1 MSSDKPKKKKAE
13 STPIETNGTETK
25 SKKSK
30 NKKNGDLSTESSP
43 ATQKNGEK
51 VKIKKTEKEK
61 EKESPQKEKAEPKKK
76 AKNDSKKK
84 KKSSSDGEEDSNGEE
99 KKAKPQKK
107 TKSKSLKDGPD
118 GKEKSKDKKSKS
130 KEEKEDKDY
139 KEKSKTKKKE
149 PASMFQIN
157 GDKSTTKIKK
167 KAAKSDSEEESEPE
181 SKSKRKSTSNPGSM
195 FLAGVEKDDDKDKD
209 KDKKSKKS
217 KSATKAEKSDDSES
231 EVKQK
236 KKKGKG
242 KKSKK
247 EERVPSPVI
256 EFDDLEEFVLQP
268 AQQGV
273 TVKCKVTRDKR
284 GMDRGLY
291 PTYYLHLDNEKKQV
305 FLLAGR
311 KRKKSTTSNY
321 LISIDPTDLSRGGEN
336 FIGKLRSNLMGTKFT
351 VFDNALHPD
360 RALPDMSNARQELAA
375 IIYETNVLG
384 MKGPRRMTVI
394 IPGMDKDGVRVPIRP
409 RSENDGLLI
418 RHQNRN
424 MENLIEL
431 RNKTPVW
438 NEETSSHVLNFNGRV
453 TQASVKNF
461 QIVHSKDLDYIVM
474 QFGRVAD
481 DAFTLDYNYPLCAVQ
496 AFAIALS
503 SFDGKIAC
511 E

>member
-1 MSSDKPKKKKAE
+1 MSTEKKPKKKKPE
-13 STPIETNGTETK
+13 STPVETNGSEAKPKKPK
-25 SKKSK
+25 SKKS
-30 NKKNGDLSTESSP
+30 GDLSAESSP
-43 ATQKNGEK
+43 ATQNGEK
-51 VKIKKTEKEK
+51 VKKKKLEKDKEPTEKEKESKKKAKSAPKKKKSSTEDDDDDEEDDGETTPQKKTKKKTSKETSDGKEKEK
-61 EKESPQKEKAEPKKK
+61 EKE
-76 AKNDSKKK
+76 
-84 KKSSSDGEEDSNGEE
+84 
-99 KKAKPQKK
+99 
-107 TKSKSLKDGPD
+107 
-118 GKEKSKDKKSKS
+118 KKSKS
-130 KEEKEDKDY
+130 KDVKDDADS
-139 KEKSKTKKKE
+139 KGKSKAKKKE

-157 GDKSTTKIKK
+157 GDKPETKSKK
-167 KAAKSDSEEESEPE
+167 KAAKSESEDESEPE
-181 SKSKRKSTSNPGSM
+181 TKTSKTKKKSSSNPSSM
-195 FLAGVEKDDDKDKD
+195 FHTGGDKD
-209 KDKKSKKS
+209 KDKKTKK
-217 KSATKAEKSDDSES
+217 TKNPAKEETEDSDSE
-231 EVKQK
+231 VTQK

-242 KKSKK
+242 KKGKK
-247 EERVPSPVI
+247 EERAPSPVI
-256 EFDDLEEFVLQP
+256 EFDNLEEFVLQP
-268 AQQGV
+268 AKQGV

-291 PTYYLHLDNEKKQV
+291 PTYYLHLDNEKKV

-384 MKGPRRMTVI
+384 MKGPRRMIIV
-394 IPGMDKDGVRVPIRP
+394 IPGMTKDGERVPIRP
-409 RSENDGLLI
+409 RSDNNGLLM

-438 NEETSSHVLNFNGRV
+438 NEDTASHVLNFNGRV
-453 TQASVKNF
+453 TQASIKNF
-461 QIVHSKDLDYIVM
+461 QIVHNKDLDYIVM

-481 DAFTLDYNYPLCAVQ
+481 DAFTLDYSYPLCAVQ

>member
-1 MSSDKPKKKKAE
+1 MSTEKKPKKKKPE
-13 STPIETNGTETK
+13 STPVETNGSEAKPKKPK
-25 SKKSK
+25 SKKSA
-30 NKKNGDLSTESSP
+30 DLSAESSP
-43 ATQKNGEK
+43 ATQNGEK
-51 VKIKKTEKEK
+51 VKKKKLEKEKESTEKEK
-61 EKESPQKEKAEPKKK
+61 EFKKK
-76 AKNDSKKK
+76 AKSAPKKK
-84 KKSSSDGEEDSNGEE
+84 KNDDDDEEDDGETT
-99 KKAKPQKK
+99 PQKK
-107 TKSKSLKDGPD
+107 TKKKTSKESSDGKLKD
-118 GKEKSKDKKSKS
+118 KEKDKKSKS
-130 KEEKEDKDY
+130 KDIKEDADSKG
-139 KEKSKTKKKE
+139 KSKAKKKE

-157 GDKSTTKIKK
+157 GDKPETKSKK
-167 KAAKSDSEEESEPE
+167 KAAKSESEDESEPE
-181 SKSKRKSTSNPGSM
+181 TKSSKTKKKSSSNPSSM
-195 FLAGVEKDDDKDKD
+195 FQTGGDKD
-209 KDKKSKKS
+209 KDKKTKK
-217 KSATKAEKSDDSES
+217 TKNPAKADETEDSDSE
-231 EVKQK
+231 VTQK

-242 KKSKK
+242 KKGKK
-247 EERVPSPVI
+247 EERAPSPVI
-256 EFDDLEEFVLQP
+256 EFDNLEEFVLQP

-291 PTYYLHLDNEKKQV
+291 PTYYLHLDNEKKV

-384 MKGPRRMTVI
+384 MKGPRRMIIV
-394 IPGMDKDGVRVPIRP
+394 IPGMTKDGERVPIRP
-409 RSENDGLLI
+409 RSDNNGLLM

-438 NEETSSHVLNFNGRV
+438 NEDTASHVLNFNGRV
-453 TQASVKNF
+453 TQASIKNF
-461 QIVHSKDLDYIVM
+461 QIVHNKDLDYIVM

-481 DAFTLDYNYPLCAVQ
+481 DAFTLDYRYPLCAVQ